1 MRRLTNFISVS
12 WNIIR
17 IICNYIIRYY
27 IVELV
32 HFYQMLVLILTCI
45 ELFFSYCFELFILQK
60 KITMIIFLC
69 FILLNNFQSLLTFYT
84 TIETSHPSSD
94 FRKIVTDSARN
105 VMYVGGKNIVIKLNS
120 DFQKTAEFVF
130 GPKKSSKFCSPS
142 EIKTC
147 PNVTLQD
154 NVVELL
160 EYVPAVNKTIV
171 CGSLEYG
178 HCSLLYGTEI
188 EPLSYKEANYF
199 GSDQG
204 SIFIPIHRVNSWV
217 YMVGTAWD
225 GRLNNVQDEFS
236 FKKLEGSEFSYESH
250 FSHLG
255 FCSKKRSHSRLKFV
269 YGFQDGNEFVY
280 MVYLKVRKDKVRNYF
295 ETKIARIC
303 QNDDYL
309 GSFNEL
315 KLSCDGHNIAT
326 AAYFSNRSYL
336 YVAFGI
342 GNQSLEARPS
352 SVVCKYPLQNI
363 KRQFEN
369 SIILCYSNI
378 NKDGYTPPRWSSC
391 SSETKCHKAQSVR
404 IELAAFNFET
414 ILL

>member
-1 MRRLTNFISVS
+1 
-12 WNIIR
+12 
-17 IICNYIIRYY
+17 
-27 IVELV
+27 
-32 HFYQMLVLILTCI
+32 
-45 ELFFSYCFELFILQK
+45 
-60 KITMIIFLC
+60 MIIFL
-69 FILLNNFQSLLTFYT
+69 FFVLLNNFQSLLTFYT

-94 FRKIVTDSARN
+94 FRKIVIDTTSGTT
-105 VMYVGGKNIVIKLNS
+105 YVGGKNIVLKLNS
-120 DFQKTAEFVF
+120 TFQTTAEFVF

-160 EYVPAVNKTIV
+160 EYVPALNKTIV

-178 HCSLLYGTEI
+178 HCSLLNGSGI
-188 EPLSYKEANYF
+188 QPLSFKEGNFF

-204 SIFIPIHRVNSWV
+204 SIFIPIHREHSWV

-225 GRLNNVQDEFS
+225 GRIDKVQDEFS
-236 FKKLEGSEFSYESH
+236 FKKLEDSEFSYESY

-255 FCSKKRSHSRLKFV
+255 VCKEKRSHSRLKFV

-280 MVYLKVRKDKVRNYF
+280 TVYLKVRKDKGRDYF

-303 QNDDYL
+303 QNDNYM

-326 AAYFSNRSYL
+326 VAYFSNRSYL

-342 GNQSLEARPS
+342 GNQSLEVRPS
-352 SVVCKYPLQNI
+352 SVVCKYSMQDI

-369 SIILCYSNI
+369 SIIICYSNI
-378 NKDGYTPPRWSSC
+378 NKDGYTPPRWSDC
-391 SSETKCHKAQSVR
+391 SSERKCDTPQSVR
-404 IELAAFNFET
+404 IELVVFNFET